1 MSIFTLETYSFE
13 RKTAFCNFLNPT
25 TNINHTFNFHSILE
39 AIYINLL
46 LLPYRNWESRK
57 SFVPAKTATS
67 ENIDPIVF
75 PRKYQSA
82 NTPHQQSTPSLT
94 IKKFI
99 KLHGL

>member
-1 MSIFTLETYSFE
+1 MSTFTLETYLFE

-25 TNINHTFNFHSILE
+25 TNINYTFHFHSILE
-39 AIYINLL
+39 AIYKNLL
-46 LLPYRNWESRK
+46 LLPYSNWESRK
-57 SFVPAKTATS
+57 SFVPAKTAAS

-75 PRKYQSA
+75 PQKYLSA
-82 NTPHQQSTPSLT
+82 NTLHQRSTPSLT